1 MSPIFLLGR
10 RVPKPFPLF
19 EVYPFPRLRDI
30 LPIWLSLSC
39 FRPTE
44 RPVKEILI
52 SNHDVPDIAAKLLA
66 LVIPIE
72 VLTEHNLAPLRA
84 EKSYK
89 YIV

>member
-19 EVYPFPRLRDI
+19 EVYLFPLLRDI

-44 RPVKEILI
+44 RPVKEILT
-52 SNHDVPDIAAKLLA
+52 SNHNVPDIAAKLLA

>member
-10 RVPKPFPLF
+10 RAPKPFRLF
-19 EVYPFPRLRDI
+19 EVYLFPRLRDI

-52 SNHDVPDIAAKLLA
+52 PNHDVPDIAAKLRA
-66 LVIPIE
+66 VVIPIE
-72 VLTEHNLAPLRA
+72 VLTEHNLASLRA

-89 YIV
+89 YVV